1 MWTCLELYISIEL
14 AIDLMLFYSLYLLK
28 EIDLGQMNAFN
39 LQEATLDPS
48 LVRIWLSGVLI
59 SACAYGAL
67 FFVNSWLT
75 GSLIFGTGVNWIY
88 LPAGLRLFLTL
99 IFGLPGAIGIA
110 IVSFLISYGGA
121 LSDDLIVC
129 IGTGLISGFAP
140 YLARIFVLSNVELA
154 PDLSNLNLP
163 KLLICILV
171 YAALSA
177 GLHQFWYLT
186 VDLDDA
192 GTMNHFFA
200 MFIGDVLGSVLLIS
214 LIKYGLDLIKQFRK
228 IAH

>member
-1 MWTCLELYISIEL
+1 
-14 AIDLMLFYSLYLLK
+14 MLFYSLYLLK
-28 EIDLGQMNAFN
+28 EIDLGQMKAFN
-39 LQEATLDPS
+39 LQEAKLNPS
-48 LVRIWLSGVLI
+48 LMRIWLAGIFI
-59 SACAYGAL
+59 SALTYGAL
-67 FFVNSWLT
+67 FYINSWLT
-75 GSLIFGTGVNWIY
+75 SSFLYSTGVNWIY

-163 KLLICILV
+163 RLLICILV

-177 GLHQFWYLT
+177 GLHQFWYST

-214 LIKYGLDLIKQFRK
+214 LIKYGLDLLKRFKK

>member
-1 MWTCLELYISIEL
+1 MKVSLTRLE
-14 AIDLMLFYSLYLLK
+14 K
-28 EIDLGQMNAFN
+28 
-39 LQEATLDPS
+39 LDP
-48 LVRIWLSGVLI
+48 LLMRIWLSGVFI
-59 SACAYGAL
+59 SACTYAVL
-67 FFVNSWLT
+67 FYVNSWLT
-75 GSLIFGTGVNWIY
+75 STLIFGTGVNWIY

-99 IFGLPGAIGIA
+99 VFGLPGAVGIA
-110 IVSFLISYGGA
+110 LASFLISYCGA

-129 IGTGLISGFAP
+129 VGTGLISGFAP

-154 PDLSNLNLP
+154 PDLSNLNLS
-163 KLLICILV
+163 KLIICILV

-214 LIKYGLDLIKQFRK
+214 LIKYSLDLMRRFRK
-228 IAH
+228 IDR